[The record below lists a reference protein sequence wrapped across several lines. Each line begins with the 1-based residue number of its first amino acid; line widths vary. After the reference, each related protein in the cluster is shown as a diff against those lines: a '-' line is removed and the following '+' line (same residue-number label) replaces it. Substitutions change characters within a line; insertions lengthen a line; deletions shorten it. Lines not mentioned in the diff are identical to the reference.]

1 MYGPTIEFRAI
12 PESSTITILCGG
24 TATRNNP
31 SCVYH
36 WLVFSAERN
45 FLTVVDDGCNMN
57 FEARIKLNTQFEIF
71 EISMMLE
78 LRIIGCAHSLN
89 LKLWINV
96 EGLYYMVLWLVW
108 NLKNSKVQELRG
120 EYWKW
125 MKDKSSGNFVSNFR
139 IIRRMRTRNFN
150 TISFRV
156 VELSTYEIQ
165 FRIEF

>member
-36 WLVFSAERN
+36 WLVFSAKRN

-57 FEARIKLNTQFEIF
+57 FEASFVVENKIEHSIWDIWDIDDIGIKDHW
-71 EISMMLE
+71 MCARLE
-78 LRIIGCAHSLN
+78 LKIVDREV
-89 LKLWINV
+89 IN
-96 EGLYYMVLWLVW
+96 YMVLWLVW
-108 NLKNSKVQELRG
+108 NLKNSKVQELR
-120 EYWKW
+120 KW

-139 IIRRMRTRNFN
+139 IIRRECGERGILT
-150 TISFRV
+150 
-156 VELSTYEIQ
+156 Q
-165 FRIEF
+165 